1 MFLFWKRVCVLETFN
16 PHNFAPGHQGEAG
29 ISGRTVTT
37 HESLVN
43 DVVSLGLSCFVCNLG
58 MNEGKNEWM
67 RKPTVKEPQGNRL
80 SSSTDAALLLFYRSL
95 VKHNP
100 PSLLLM
106 MKLNLVF
113 LAL

>member
-1 MFLFWKRVCVLETFN
+1 MPQAIRERQEFQVEQSLYMK
-16 PHNFAPGHQGEAG
+16 A
-29 ISGRTVTT
+29 
-37 HESLVN
+37 LVN
-43 DVVSLGLSCFVCNLG
+43 DAVSLGLSCFVCNLG

-80 SSSTDAALLLFYRSL
+80 SSSTDAALLFYRSL
-95 VKHNP
+95 VKQNP